1 VGISVQW
8 DNAEKTIVLIT
19 FDPAWTWKDVQ
30 LVDTRAI
37 ALYESV
43 GHIVD
48 VIADI
53 SHSQLVS
60 TGFLS
65 YIRSLLTTEWHPHV
79 GVAVVVGA
87 SPSVR
92 ALFNAA
98 ALVARKPLERIRFAQ
113 SLDDARLM
121 IKQRRANR

>member
-1 VGISVQW
+1 MGISVEW
-8 DNAEKTIVLIT
+8 DNAEKTIVLIA

-30 LVDTRAI
+30 TVDTRAI
-37 ALYESV
+37 VMYDSV

-53 SHSQLVS
+53 SHSKLVS

-79 GVAVVVGA
+79 GIAIVVGA

-98 ALVARKPLERIRFAQ
+98 ALVARKPLDRIRFAQ
-113 SLDDARLM
+113 SLDEARLL
-121 IKQRRANR
+121 IEQRRANR